1 VSESLLLLRK
11 ELLQAVRDRRTVM
24 LTVLFPLVF
33 YPLLFGLMGTI
44 AEREQAQLAEIVP
57 RLALVGEREDSLV
70 SGLLEDRRLSGVH
83 FGDKEAALRELDRR
97 AVDVMLEVTREEE
110 RGVMGYGLSLYA
122 DAGDAAGQAA
132 VARTREVLQDHFQ
145 ALVWQQMEAM
155 GIDPAEVEPPFTL
168 EVVDTGEE
176 GAMMR
181 MLAAQMLPYFLVL
194 SILSGAMG
202 FGAEITAGEKERGT
216 ISTLLSSRLSRTQIV
231 MGKFLAVLAVALAST
246 LVSAVGL
253 LLGIRAFGAGAV
265 GISPTA
271 ALWVFLLLLPLA
283 MALAAVVLIVG
294 SFARTQKEASAY
306 LVPLLMVIV
315 LVGISLMI
323 GAADPQGVQLAIPL
337 AGPLAAIQRG
347 IAGHL
352 TYTEIGWALG
362 SSGVLAA
369 VLLAAA
375 VRIFR
380 SERVLFR
387 M

>member
-1 VSESLLLLRK
+1 MRGALLLLRK
-11 ELLQAVRDRRTVM
+11 ELLQAVRDRRTVL

-33 YPLLFGLMGTI
+33 YPLMFGIMGTMV
-44 AEREQAQLAEIVP
+44 EREQARLLDLVP
-57 RLALVGEREDSLV
+57 RIAVVQEGEDDLASTLVR
-70 SGLLEDRRLSGVH
+70 DRRLAAVSSPDLG
-83 FGDKEAALRELDRR
+83 AALEQLNRAELDVVLFIRPQE
-97 AVDVMLEVTREEE
+97 A
-110 RGVMGYGLSLYA
+110 RGVLGYDLTLYGDIA
-122 DAGDAAGQAA
+122 DPAGQAA
-132 VARTREVLQDHFQ
+132 LARTREVLQEHFQ
-145 ALVWQQMEAM
+145 ELLWEQLGAV
-155 GIDPAEVEPPFTL
+155 GIDPEDVEPPFTV
-168 EVVDTGEE
+168 EVVDTGRE
-176 GAMMR
+176 GAVMR
-181 MLAAQMLPYFLVL
+181 ELLARMLPYFLVL

-231 MGKFLAVLAVALAST
+231 LGKFWAILTVALAST

-265 GISPTA
+265 GVSPMA
-271 ALWVFLLLLPLA
+271 AVWVLVLLLPLA
-283 MALAAVVLIVG
+283 MALSAVVLIVG

-306 LVPLLMVIV
+306 LVPLLMIIV

-337 AGPLAAIQRG
+337 AGPLAAIQRALSG
-347 IAGHL
+347 VLSLG
-352 TYTEIGWALG
+352 EVGWSLG
-362 SSGVLAA
+362 SSA
-369 VLLAAA
+369 LLAAGLLAIA

>member
-1 VSESLLLLRK
+1 MSGALLLLRK
-11 ELLQAVRDRRTVM
+11 ELLQAVRDRRTVL

-33 YPLLFGLMGTI
+33 YPLLFGLMGSMV
-44 AEREQAQLAEIVP
+44 EREQAQLAELVP
-57 RLALVGEREDSLV
+57 RLAVVGEEDETLVGGLVGDPRVMAVWFAERDV
-70 SGLLEDRRLSGVH
+70 
-83 FGDKEAALRELDRR
+83 ALDQLDRGVLD
-97 AVDVMLEVTREEE
+97 AVLVVRSREE
-110 RGVMGYGLSLYA
+110 RGVLGYDLTLYGET
-122 DAGDAAGQAA
+122 GDPTGQ
-132 VARTREVLQDHFQ
+132 VALAQTREVLQDHFQ
-145 ALVWQQMEAM
+145 QLVWERLEGM
-155 GIDPAEVEPPFTL
+155 GVDPGAVEPPFTL
-168 EVVDTGEE
+168 QVVDTGEE

-181 MLAAQMLPYFLVL
+181 MLVARMLPYFLVL

-231 MGKFLAVLAVALAST
+231 LGKFLAVLAVALAST

-253 LLGIRAFGAGAV
+253 FLGIRAFGAEVV
-265 GISPTA
+265 GISPMA

-294 SFARTQKEASAY
+294 TFARTQKEASAY
-306 LVPLLMVIV
+306 LVPLLMLIV
-315 LVGISLMI
+315 LVGIGLMI
-323 GAADPQGVQLAIPL
+323 GAADPRGVQLAIPL

-347 IAGHL
+347 VTGVL
-352 TYTEIGWALG
+352 TYNEVGWALG
-362 SSGVLAA
+362 SSGVLAGA
-369 VLLAAA
+369 LLAAA